1 MTALLLALALADD
14 WTQFRGAGGLGVS
27 SEANIPVEWSKD
39 KGIKWTADLPGVGLS
54 SPVVAA
60 GRVYVTATTG
70 HEQDRLHVLCFD
82 AGTGRKLWERR
93 FWSTGPT
100 QCNRKTNMAAPTPA
114 ADATRVF
121 ALFATCD
128 LAALDRDGN
137 LLWYRSLVGDYPTIG
152 NNVGMA
158 ASPVLHKDTLFVAIE
173 NVGESFAG
181 AIDARTGA
189 NLWKNGRS
197 AKINW
202 TTPVLST
209 RRGRTEALFQSPG
222 ELTAYDAETGSKVWS
237 HTEGKYSTI
246 PSPISAEGIVYS
258 PGGPFLALKPGDGTA
273 ERVWESK
280 ALATATAS
288 PCFYK
293 GRLYT
298 VDSAGIVS
306 CSDAKDGK
314 VLWKSRTKGP
324 HSASPVIAEDRLYLL
339 NEAGATAVLDL
350 KDEGKIL
357 ATNELGEPML
367 ASPAISGG
375 AIYFRSD
382 RKLTCIGEPKASGER

>member
-1 MTALLLALALADD
+1 MIAALVLALALDD
-14 WTQFRGAGGLGVS
+14 WTQFRGPTGTGVS
-27 SEANIPVEWSKD
+27 AETGIPVEWSKD
-39 KGIKWTADLPGVGLS
+39 KGIKWTAELPGVGLS

-60 GRVYVTATTG
+60 GRVFVTATSG
-70 HEQDRLHVLCFD
+70 PEQQQLHVLCFD
-82 AGTGRKLWERR
+82 AKDGKKLWERK

-100 QCNRKTNMAAPTPA
+100 QCNKKTNMAAPTPA

-137 LLWYRSLVGDYPTIG
+137 LLWYRSLARDYPTIG

-158 ASPVLHKDTLFVAIE
+158 ASPVLHKDTLFVALE
-173 NVGESFAG
+173 NVGESFAA
-181 AIDARTGA
+181 AIDAKTGV
-189 NLWKNGRS
+189 NLWKHGRS

-202 TTPVLST
+202 TTPAVAT
-209 RRGRTEALFQSPG
+209 RAGRAEVVFQSPG
-222 ELTAYDAETGSKVWS
+222 DLTGYDAETGSKLWS
-237 HTEGKYSTI
+237 LEGGKHTTI
-246 PSPISAEGIVYS
+246 PSPIAADGIVYA
-258 PGGPFLALKPGDGTA
+258 PGGPFLALRPGNGA
-273 ERVWESK
+273 VERIWEAP

-288 PCFYK
+288 PSIHK
-293 GRLYT
+293 GKLYT

-306 CSDAKDGK
+306 CSDAATGK

-350 KDEGKIL
+350 NDGGKTL
-357 ATNELGEPML
+357 ATNELGDPML
-367 ASPAISGG
+367 ASPAVSGG
-375 AIYFRSD
+375 AIYLRSD
-382 RKLTCIGEPKASGER
+382 RKLYCISGASSGSR

>member
-1 MTALLLALALADD
+1 MIALVMALALADD
-14 WTQFRGAGGLGVS
+14 WGQFRGPTGLGVS
-27 SEANIPVEWSKD
+27 AETGIPVEWSKD
-39 KGIKWTADLPGVGLS
+39 KGVAWTADLPGVGLS

-60 GRVYVTATTG
+60 GRVFVTATSG
-70 HEQDRLHVLCFD
+70 YEQSQLHVLCFD
-82 AGTGRKLWERR
+82 AKSGRKLWERR

-100 QCNRKTNMAAPTPA
+100 QCNKKTNMAAPTPA

-158 ASPVLHKDTLFVAIE
+158 ASPVLHKDTVFVALE
-173 NVGESFAG
+173 NVGESFAA
-181 AIDARTGA
+181 AIDAKTGA

-209 RRGRTEALFQSPG
+209 RRGRTEVLFQSPT
-222 ELTAYDAETGSKVWS
+222 ELTAYDAETGSKVWQVD
-237 HTEGKYSTI
+237 GKFTTI
-246 PSPISAEGIVYS
+246 PSPIAAEGVVYS
-258 PGGPFLALKPGDGTA
+258 PGGPFLALKPGDGGA
-273 ERVWESK
+273 ERVWEK
-280 ALATATAS
+280 PLATATAS
-288 PCFYK
+288 PSIYK
-293 GRLYT
+293 GKLYT

-306 CSDAKDGK
+306 CSDPADGK
-314 VLWKSRTKGP
+314 ALWKSRTKGP
-324 HSASPVIAEDRLYLL
+324 HSASPVFAEDRLYLL
-339 NEAGATAVLDL
+339 NEAGATAVLAL
-350 KDEGKIL
+350 KDEGKVL
-357 ATNELGEPML
+357 ATNELGDPML

-375 AIYFRSD
+375 AIFLRSD
-382 RKLTCIGEPKASGER
+382 KKLYCIGAK

>member
-1 MTALLLALALADD
+1 MIALMLALALADD
-14 WTQFRGAGGLGVS
+14 WTQFRGPSGMGVS
-27 SEANIPVEWSKD
+27 TETKLPVEWSALQ
-39 KGIKWTADLPGVGLS
+39 GVRWSVDLPNISLS
-54 SPVVAA
+54 SPIVAA

-70 HEQDRLHVLCFD
+70 VEQDHLHVLCFD
-82 AGTGRKLWERR
+82 AKDGRKLWERR

-128 LAALDRDGN
+128 LVALDRDGN

-181 AIDARTGA
+181 AIDARTGV
-189 NLWKNGRS
+189 NLWKNERS

-209 RRGRTEALFQSPG
+209 RRGRVEVLFQSPG
-222 ELTAYDAETGSKVWS
+222 DLTAYDAQSGSKVWS
-237 HTEGKYSTI
+237 HTDGKYSSI
-246 PSPISAEGIVYS
+246 PSPIFAEGTVYS
-258 PGGPFLALKPGDGTA
+258 PGGPFLALKPGDGSV
-273 ERVWESK
+273 ERKWESR
-280 ALATATAS
+280 LLSTATAS
-288 PCFYK
+288 PSFYK
-293 GRLYT
+293 GKLYT
-298 VDSAGIVS
+298 VDSAGIVT
-306 CSDAKDGK
+306 CADAADGK
-314 VLWKSRTKGP
+314 ILWKSRTKGP

-350 KDEGKIL
+350 KNEGKIL
-357 ATNELGEPML
+357 ATNELGDPML

-375 AIYFRSD
+375 ALYFRSD
-382 RKLTCIGEPKASGER
+382 RKLYCIGN